1 MKLAVYGGAF
11 DPIHNGHL
19 KVIEY
24 LAYRRD
30 ITHVFVMPSSVH
42 PFGKKLQPFEIRKSL
57 IEQAVAPIAFSS
69 LLQKMGRQVSVV
81 DTENEIAQSDNTFQ
95 GYTYQVLSYFK
106 KKYPGA
112 EISFCLGA
120 DNVEDMI
127 AGKWDMSYEL
137 AQEFGLI
144 VAGRGILPSAQY
156 ACYSWYDG
164 GADFLDVSS
173 TRIRK
178 SLQTG
183 TDHQAIFLCPKA
195 IQEQVKILYG
205 DAN

>member
-1 MKLAVYGGAF
+1 
-11 DPIHNGHL
+11 
-19 KVIEY
+19 
-24 LAYRRD
+24 
-30 ITHVFVMPSSVH
+30 
-42 PFGKKLQPFEIRKSL
+42 
-57 IEQAVAPIAFSS
+57 
-69 LLQKMGRQVSVV
+69 
-81 DTENEIAQSDNTFQ
+81 
-95 GYTYQVLSYFK
+95 
-106 KKYPGA
+106 
-112 EISFCLGA
+112 
-120 DNVEDMI
+120 MI